1 MKIRY
6 KDTPHSPETM
16 SLRKSAT
23 IAAPIDKNLYQE
35 RPLKHDSENLS
46 FKGLSLSLTKSKLV
60 EKFGNEFGESAAQ
73 NFEKII
79 ERANLIKD
87 SGLKIVNDN
96 FEFAKDKSLGKRFV
110 ELLKYPFVEMPL
122 DIANSALKTM
132 KKIGINTD
140 GLLNKKILK
149 DRRELQE
156 SISEVA
162 SIKKY
167 SEIFNNKTEVFKQS
181 HTRMSPLVSNYD
193 STMEK
198 TFTRLVTGA
207 IPAFY
212 LANDAYNLSIYMNNN
227 KELAKEEK
235 KRRFRQEAARIAIT
249 AGATFGVLKLFSK
262 KANAS
267 ESVTVALMSA
277 LTFVSEIVGRK
288 IAGVPVL
295 PVNESSAKKY
305 NEQQGKNKIQK
316 NNKQNASNVK
326 TETKNKETGKLTLKN
341 ALKVIGGLVV
351 FAFGVEKFTNIK
363 QVKNVLD
370 DLNKKYKDLY
380 LEDFNI
386 SRKEFNDHIKNLSE
400 KGFEG
405 IAKKYNDIVKNQKG
419 KVLNLGKIENK
430 VNYTI
435 IHQILTFPVRFVWS
449 TIMFP
454 YKGIVKP
461 ALSAVK
467 NGVLKLIGE
476 PIVNK
481 IKNGVSKFI
490 GKPIVSKIKS
500 KSSDDVA
507 KKELGMLKNSIQ
519 FLKKIEKD
527 PNFKDKVNESIM
539 SSLDGETKSSYSN
552 ADLNAVIKNTMS
564 AITSGFLIADNYNLV
579 MIDSKGKDK
588 DLAEQKAKE
597 RSIQRGVRLAYG
609 AFLIKFLNDLF
620 RGPFNRSLLGAQA
633 VNVLY
638 AVATETLERKSV
650 GLPVK
655 ESTRE
660 GIKEKEQKHMQ
671 AGGFE
676 GDYYRFMA
684 KLTGKK
690 ALSELSNKDQ

>member
-6 KDTPHSPETM
+6 KDTSHNPDTM
-16 SLRKSAT
+16 SLRKSASIT
-23 IAAPIDKNLYQE
+23 APIDNNINQE
-35 RPLKHDSENLS
+35 RPLKHDSQNLS
-46 FKGLSLSLTKSKLV
+46 FKGLSSSVSISKIV
-60 EKFGNEFGESAAQ
+60 EEFGNEFGKSAAL
-73 NFEKII
+73 NFKNKIEK
-79 ERANLIKD
+79 ANLIKD
-87 SGLKIVNDN
+87 SGVKIVNGNLD
-96 FEFAKDKSLGKRFV
+96 FAKDKSIGKRFID
-110 ELLKYPFVEMPL
+110 LLKYPFVEMPL
-122 DIANSALKTM
+122 DIANSTLKTL
-132 KKIGINTD
+132 KKIGLNTD

-167 SEIFNNKTEVFKQS
+167 FEIFDDKTEVFKQS

-193 STMEK
+193 STIEK

-235 KRRFRQEAARIAIT
+235 KRRFRQESARIAIT

-267 ESVTVALMSA
+267 ESVTVALMSG

-288 IAGVPVL
+288 LAGTPIL
-295 PVNESSAKKY
+295 PVNKERAKRY
-305 NEQQGKNKIQK
+305 FETQGKDKIK
-316 NNKQNASNVK
+316 NDSNHNP
-326 TETKNKETGKLTLKN
+326 ETTAKPDKKGKEQGKLTLAN
-341 ALKVIGGLVV
+341 TLKVLGGLVV
-351 FAFGVEKFTNIK
+351 LAFGIEKLTNIK
-363 QVKNVLD
+363 SIKNALC
-370 DLNKKYKDLY
+370 DLNNKYKNLY
-380 LEDFNI
+380 TKDFTI
-386 SRKEFNDHIKNLSE
+386 SRAEFNNHIINLNKN
-400 KGFEG
+400 GFKG
-405 IAKKYNDIVKNQKG
+405 IAKKYSDIVKNQKG
-419 KVLNLGKIENK
+419 EVLNLGKIENK
-430 VNYTI
+430 VNFTI
-435 IHQILTFPVRFVWS
+435 IHQILTFPMRFAWS

-461 ALSAVK
+461 TFNALK
-467 NGVLKLIGE
+467 NGFFKLIGK
-476 PIVNK
+476 PVVND
-481 IKNGVSKFI
+481 SKTKEI
-490 GKPIVSKIKS
+490 
-500 KSSDDVA
+500 
-507 KKELGMLKNSIQ
+507 KELDILKNSIQ

-527 PNFKDKVNESIM
+527 PDFKDKVNESIM

-552 ADLNAVIKNTMS
+552 ANLNAVIKNTMS

-579 MIDSKGKDK
+579 MIDSKGKNK
-588 DLAEQKAKE
+588 ELAEQKAKE
-597 RSIQRGVRLAYG
+597 RTIQRGVRLAYG

-638 AVATETLERKSV
+638 TVATETLERKSV

-671 AGGFE
+671 ADGFE
-676 GDYYRFMA
+676 GAYYRFMA

-690 ALSELSNKDQ
+690 AISEKTKTK